1 MFQTHNR
8 DDMTVSHYM
17 DRCDP
22 IRRQLLGAR
31 TYAEGLTSPS
41 DEDVPLRVW
50 IEEHLGN
57 KAVADM

>member
-1 MFQTHNR
+1 
-8 DDMTVSHYM
+8 MTVSHYM